1 MELRQLEYFLT
12 FGRMESMTRAAE
24 HLRVSQPSISVAIK
38 KLEGELGV
46 SLIDRSRKRG
56 TLTRAG
62 QVFLSRVEYILT
74 YLQDAVVEISDIQH
88 PSGGTLKIGITPI
101 MGALLFPHLLSAY
114 QKQHPDVKVTIM
126 EEGSLLIREQLENSE
141 LDIALLITSQLP
153 PTLEVLP
160 VKSGQ
165 IHVCMSRANPLS
177 SLDSVPFDRLQEFGF
192 ILFKEDTFIRQRI
205 LAECSRFHFTP
216 RVLFSSSQIGTILSL
231 VEQGMGISFFIQ
243 DIVPERPDLV
253 MLPLSEPLF
262 LEVGLAWKKERYLSL
277 AAQNFIN
284 SSRGV
289 FAA

>member
-192 ILFKEDTFIRQRI
+192 ICSRKTPLYVSAFWQNVPGFTSPRVCFFRQARLELFSAWWSRAWGSPFSFRI
-205 LAECSRFHFTP
+205 LCPNARTWLCSP
-216 RVLFSSSQIGTILSL
+216 
-231 VEQGMGISFFIQ
+231 
-243 DIVPERPDLV
+243 
-253 MLPLSEPLF
+253 
-262 LEVGLAWKKERYLSL
+262 
-277 AAQNFIN
+277 
-284 SSRGV
+284 
-289 FAA
+289 

>member
-101 MGALLFPHLLSAY
+101 MGALPHLLSAY
-114 QKQHPDVKVTIM
+114 QKQHPDVKVTIL

-205 LAECSRFHFTP
+205 LAECSRFHFAHVCFFGQA
-216 RVLFSSSQIGTILSL
+216 RLELFSAWWSRAWDLFSFRILC
-231 VEQGMGISFFIQ
+231 
-243 DIVPERPDLV
+243 PN
-253 MLPLSEPLF
+253 
-262 LEVGLAWKKERYLSL
+262 A
-277 AAQNFIN
+277 
-284 SSRGV
+284 
-289 FAA
+289 